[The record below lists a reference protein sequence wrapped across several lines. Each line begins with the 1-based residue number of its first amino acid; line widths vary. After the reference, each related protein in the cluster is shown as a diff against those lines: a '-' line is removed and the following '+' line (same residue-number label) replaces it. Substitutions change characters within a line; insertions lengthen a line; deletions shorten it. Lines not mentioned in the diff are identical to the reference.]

1 MSVYRR
7 DFDETKYR
15 NVLIKDDEL
24 LEKHNYFWERVKSSI
39 KKELDSKP
47 VYNEKY
53 LKAKTGFISNFDR
66 CCF

>member
-7 DFDETKYR
+7 DFVETKYR

>member
-7 DFDETKYR
+7 DFDETKYK